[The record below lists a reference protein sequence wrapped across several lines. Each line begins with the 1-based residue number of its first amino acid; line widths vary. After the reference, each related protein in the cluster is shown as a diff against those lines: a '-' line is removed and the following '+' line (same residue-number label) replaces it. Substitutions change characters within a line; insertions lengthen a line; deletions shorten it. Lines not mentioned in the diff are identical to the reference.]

1 MDPLDALAPSIDEAL
16 RRDVRLLG
24 KLLGKTIR
32 DQRGE
37 SLFQLVEEVRRM
49 AKEARKIEAE
59 QSPKLIEKLSN
70 LDDTEL
76 LYLAR
81 AFTLFLNLA
90 NIAEQH
96 HQVRQRRRTA
106 FQAAE
111 DYAGLTRDP
120 ESDPLDAGPHPSHD
134 YFENELARLRDRGV
148 DSQVLHEHICKL
160 RIDLVLTA
168 HPTEVLRRS
177 VSSKYLRI
185 ARLLAQRDL
194 PDLSLGERR
203 EIVLALHRTITEVW
217 ETDEIR
223 RVSPTPVDEARTGL
237 VCVEQILWDAVPKI
251 SRELDQS
258 MQVVLGKRLPL
269 EARPVTFGSW
279 MGGDR
284 DGNSNTTPE
293 VTRTVCSMSRL
304 RAAELFWE
312 DIDDLRRE
320 LSMTRC
326 DGALRAEVGRESM
339 SPTADCCEGFR
350 NGFGPPSGFMPESLR
365 MRTPGGTI
373 RAS

>member
-81 AFTLFLNLA
+81 AFTLFPNLA

-111 DYAGLTRDP
+111 DYA
-120 ESDPLDAGPHPSHD
+120 
-134 YFENELARLRDRGV
+134 
-148 DSQVLHEHICKL
+148 
-160 RIDLVLTA
+160 
-168 HPTEVLRRS
+168 
-177 VSSKYLRI
+177 
-185 ARLLAQRDL
+185 
-194 PDLSLGERR
+194 
-203 EIVLALHRTITEVW
+203 
-217 ETDEIR
+217 
-223 RVSPTPVDEARTGL
+223 
-237 VCVEQILWDAVPKI
+237 
-251 SRELDQS
+251 
-258 MQVVLGKRLPL
+258 
-269 EARPVTFGSW
+269 
-279 MGGDR
+279 
-284 DGNSNTTPE
+284 
-293 VTRTVCSMSRL
+293 
-304 RAAELFWE
+304 
-312 DIDDLRRE
+312 
-320 LSMTRC
+320 
-326 DGALRAEVGRESM
+326 
-339 SPTADCCEGFR
+339 EG
-350 NGFGPPSGFMPESLR
+350 
-365 MRTPGGTI
+365 
-373 RAS
+373 